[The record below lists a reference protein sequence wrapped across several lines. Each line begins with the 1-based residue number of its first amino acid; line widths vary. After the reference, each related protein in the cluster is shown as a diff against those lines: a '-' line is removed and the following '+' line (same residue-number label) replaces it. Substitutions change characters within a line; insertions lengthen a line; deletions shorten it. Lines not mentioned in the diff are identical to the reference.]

1 MPKMWA
7 AYEFAKE
14 LLVAAGFNDGR
25 HFTIKEA
32 REVVGPEFERRGYT
46 RPYEKVAKELQFL
59 ALTEE
64 DERRAYGHRRGG
76 RVLTRVKKGVYTF
89 TNPTPAPDDPAPAP
103 TPLGNRGPPTICD
116 DWEPEPK
123 PEDHRRIQMT
133 LRFTQLRDTLNQ
145 EMEADTL
152 SSSKRLQQ
160 IAQLKEWMDA
170 CETIDV

>member
-1 MPKMWA
+1 MSA
-7 AYEFAKE
+7 GYEFAKE
-14 LLVAAGFNDGR
+14 LLVDAGFNDGR
-25 HFTIKEA
+25 PFTIKKA

-103 TPLGNRGPPTICD
+103 APAHKHRPGRPGSYHMMTNIRKVIRNHTDNPQPNPT
-116 DWEPEPK
+116 DWV
-123 PEDHRRIQMT
+123 
-133 LRFTQLRDTLNQ
+133 LQ
-145 EMEADTL
+145 E
-152 SSSKRLQQ
+152 
-160 IAQLKEWMDA
+160 EW
-170 CETIDV
+170 TDV